1 MAIGGDLSGV
11 RSIVE
16 DGEIIVNEKD
26 GNLPIHGT
34 ADTDVPYE
42 ESVEMDEK
50 LSQFKVQ
57 HEFPR
62 VPGGSHC
69 LEDDAPAVRTLV
81 VRQAMDFVRAQMS

>member
-1 MAIGGDLSGV
+1 
-11 RSIVE
+11 
-16 DGEIIVNEKD
+16 
-26 GNLPIHGT
+26 
-34 ADTDVPYE
+34 
-42 ESVEMDEK
+42 MDEK